1 MSAVCLHSAVI
12 DRRYRSNFVIERLGL
27 KASAVATR
35 AGRVSAI
42 ATEQNAHVHLV
53 GLALEPAEKAAN
65 AVPAIVFVIL
75 VGVIARAL
83 LAFDDE
89 ILIGL
94 RQFLERHIDIDLFAR
109 AGPEQVLLRFAKLIA
124 AKNSHHALLD
134 TQIAIR
140 NRFVQIDRNRAS
152 KSAAFGT
159 GTEWIVKAE

>member
-1 MSAVCLHSAVI
+1 MARR
-12 DRRYRSNFVIERLGL
+12 DRGNFIIQCLGL
-27 KASAVATR
+27 KASAVTTR

-53 GLALEPAEKAAN
+53 SLALEPAEKAAN

-83 LAFDDE
+83 LACDDE

-94 RQFLERHIDIDLFAR
+94 GQFLEGHVDIDLFAS
-109 AGPEQVLLRFAKLIA
+109 AGSEQVLLRFAKFSP

-134 TQIAIR
+134 T
-140 NRFVQIDRNRAS
+140 
-152 KSAAFGT
+152 
-159 GTEWIVKAE
+159 